1 MPKQKRV
8 YGQKLWTPKGRLA
21 FPFLLQPDSRQ
32 GGEPKFKCSIIFDPK
47 DEAVKA
53 ELKKMK
59 AECQKVAQEAFGK
72 TEGVKM
78 PFRNGNEKADKYE
91 GYKDMIFISA
101 STTRRPGVVGPNP
114 KDHITL
120 AADIYGGCY
129 VRATLVPA
137 SYVMAGSP
145 GVSFYLNNVQKLA
158 DGEPFGGTNSAPED
172 DFDASEEVGGEPE
185 QAPDDED
192 MLGF

>member
-1 MPKQKRV
+1 MPKQKRT

-21 FPFLLQPDSRQ
+21 FPYLLEPDNGQ
-32 GGEPKFKCSIIFDPK
+32 GGKPKFRCLIIFDPK

-59 AECQKVAQEAFGK
+59 AECQKVATEAFGK
-72 TEGVKM
+72 TDGVKM
-78 PFRNGNEKADKYE
+78 PFRNGNDKAEKYE
-91 GYKDMIFISA
+91 GFQDMIFISA

-114 KDHITL
+114 KNPITL
-120 AADIYGGCY
+120 DADIYGGCY

-158 DGEPFGGTNSAPED
+158 DGEPFGGGGSAPED
-172 DFDASEEVGGEPE
+172 DFASAEPYPEDGE
-185 QAPDDED
+185 AAVSDED